1 MIEAV
6 KNIQQQIS
14 AVKKQQEDS
23 DKKLELL
30 IEKLNSFFNKKK
42 ATKLLNNKLIDKKG
56 RVT

>member
-23 DKKLELL
+23 DKKLELFIEYLKRFL
-30 IEKLNSFFNKKK
+30 IRR
-42 ATKLLNNKLIDKKG
+42 KLLNY
-56 RVT
+56 

>member
-23 DKKLELL
+23 DKKLKLL
-30 IEKLNSFFNKKK
+30 IEKLNSFLIRI
-42 ATKLLNNKLIDKKG
+42 KLLNY
-56 RVT
+56 